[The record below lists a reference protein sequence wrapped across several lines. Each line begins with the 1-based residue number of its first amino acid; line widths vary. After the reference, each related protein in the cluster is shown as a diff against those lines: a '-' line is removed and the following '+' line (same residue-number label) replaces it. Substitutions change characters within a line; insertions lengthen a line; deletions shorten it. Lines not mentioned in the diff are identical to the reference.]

1 MCSTHYSITADF
13 GSLFALHK
21 PNIFIEHLSIKEEEH
36 LISFYAL
43 LVSVDQIL
51 RIISYELYEILL
63 DINGNIKAECSAL
76 REIHNHFKATKKR

>member
-1 MCSTHYSITADF
+1 
-13 GSLFALHK
+13 
-21 PNIFIEHLSIKEEEH
+21 
-36 LISFYAL
+36 LISFYGL

-76 REIHNHFKATKKR
+76 REIYNHFKATRKR